1 MSRILDVM
9 NPAFRAANPDY
20 HSADLVRKWSQAAV
34 AQGGDAKL
42 VEDCILSAISHL
54 QRPENQLHRLDL
66 SDTGLTLLPPTAI
79 LRQLEGITILDL
91 SNNHLSGNE
100 LSKLSALTSLR
111 QLYLSDNPLQELPM
125 DALNRNSRL
134 AILEINRCGLDSFPS
149 ALLELNYL
157 DTLHLQGNSLSFL
170 PDNIGYCL
178 LHIAELDLRDTGI
191 GKLPASLDYLN
202 QLKVLS

>member
-1 MSRILDVM
+1 MTRILDVM
-9 NPAFRAANPDY
+9 SPAFRRANPDH

-34 AQGGDAKL
+34 TQRADATL
-42 VEDCILSAISHL
+42 VEECVLSAITHL
-54 QRPENQLHRLDL
+54 QRSENQLHRLDL
-66 SDTGLTLLPPTAI
+66 SDTGLTLLPPAAI

-91 SNNHLSGNE
+91 SNNHLPGRE
-100 LSKLSALTSLR
+100 LSKLSALTSLK
-111 QLYLSDNPLQELPM
+111 QLYLSDNPLLELPM

-134 AILEINRCGLDSFPS
+134 AFLEINRCGLDCFPL

-157 DTLHLQGNSLSFL
+157 DTLHLQGNSLSVL